1 MKELRLNIFRLL
13 VIAYSI
19 LMIVSCN
26 EKKQFDGF
34 LYPIRENGLYGY
46 IDSVGNRII
55 EPEFLWV
62 STFHN
67 GLAMAVV
74 DTIYHVVP
82 DSMAY
87 EVGERDAIINVY
99 RMYAKYGYIDKS
111 GDFVIEPRFISYVNM
126 NEIGDVTN
134 DMDDCSNALYRNSF
148 RNKRAMF
155 YDTLTWKNGYI
166 DTKGYIVIPPKFY
179 YSEPFSEGLAI
190 VRDAVA
196 EPLYTNKACITP
208 SKLRCAYLDTLG
220 NAVTEFK
227 YESLTRFG
235 SGRGIGSYKKIK
247 RENVD
252 IADTTIVWE
261 TYSIPRFLINRD
273 GKVIKELNFN
283 YDYYGFSRGGISVA
297 SDGFIMR
304 SFIGKE
310 NISYYYIDIKGNFLE
325 PLKGLSE
332 YQLDSLSRCDDIM
345 QVLPDNANIAAAT
358 YFNEG
363 FAGISPDKKHWFV
376 LDKYLLI
383 HGYGDES
390 IFEGFRAF
398 NNGLAAVKKNGKW
411 GFINRKIKEQI
422 PCKYDSCGIVYPYL
436 EEVFEYDIQGEVK
449 KKAYINRNDS
459 LVWESLIYKSE
470 KIENRY
476 SVKDKKDWG
485 QWIYKYNPIKV
496 YLLFLIIGAIVVLF
510 ILIAVVWIIS
520 SNRHPK
526 VVDNKELVTQTEPEL
541 EVVSDASSII
551 STEVDPDEI
560 LSYPTVG
567 QYTEAIMQATKSPD
581 DYFDKL
587 KHLSPVLDSNGEPI
601 MSSGNFAVVFKMRD
615 EYGKQYAVRCFHRA
629 QHGREKNYKLICDEL
644 AKVSSPYLS
653 SIKYYEKELFI
664 DTDEYPV
671 LLMDWVEGIT
681 LDKYIRKVLDNKK
694 ALRQLTDNFR
704 KLSIWLLSQPFAHGD
719 LKPDNILVKK
729 DGSLVLVDYD
739 GMFVPAMQGQKAREI
754 GSPDFRNPSRTE
766 DDFNKDI
773 DSFPIVS
780 ILLSLELLVEN
791 KDYLSQYGAEDRLLF
806 SEEDY
811 RNIDKSMLYK
821 RAYTSYKDDLSNLS
835 KLLKNLLHGVET
847 DNNTL
852 CSAITGDSWKKIMH
866 ANDKIWKTSRVFF
879 ILYSIALFV
888 FPFVMRSVGW
898 GLLEISLIMLLANI
912 VFILVLNVIDLCR
925 PSKIYH
931 IHPEGEGGFGCLG
944 MIAVFIPVLLMTDV
958 VSEGMIN
965 RSKWLSFL
973 DLPSYNEEWYITLF
987 IWLIWYCSFLVY
999 GQIFDNP
1006 YKLRLKYFKTEEEKN
1021 IEQEEREKEIIRS
1034 EIRKEDERRDKEM
1047 KERQRKYSN
1056 YDDLPF

>member
-1 MKELRLNIFRLL
+1 MKEFRLYIFRLFFIVCSL
-13 VIAYSI
+13 
-19 LMIVSCN
+19 LMMASCN
-26 EKKQFDGF
+26 EKKPFDGY
-34 LYPIRENGLYGY
+34 LYPIRENGLYGF

-74 DTIYHVVP
+74 DTIYRVVP

-87 EVGERDAIINVY
+87 EVGERDTIINVY
-99 RMYAKYGYIDKS
+99 RMYAKYGYLDKS

-126 NEIGDVTN
+126 NEIDDVAN

-155 YDTLTWKNGYI
+155 YDTLTWKNGFI
-166 DTKGYIVIPPKFY
+166 DTKGYIVIPPKYY

-196 EPLYTNKACITP
+196 EPLYTNNACITP

-261 TYSIPRFLINRD
+261 TYSIPRFLINGD
-273 GKVIKELNFN
+273 GKEIKELNFN

-297 SDGFIMR
+297 SDGFFMR

-310 NISYYYIDIKGNFLE
+310 NISYYYIDNNGNFLE

-332 YQLDSLSRCDDIM
+332 YQLDSLGECNDII

-363 FAGISPDKKHWFV
+363 FAGISPDKKHWFAI
-376 LDKYLLI
+376 DKYLLI

-390 IFEGFRAF
+390 IFDGFRAF
-398 NNGLAAVKKNGKW
+398 NNGLAAVKRNGKW

-422 PCKYDSCGIVYPYL
+422 PCKYDSCGIVFPYL

-449 KKAYINRNDS
+449 KKAYINRKDS
-459 LVWESLIYKSE
+459 LVWESPIYKSE

-476 SVKDKKDWG
+476 SVKDNKDWG
-485 QWIYKYNPIKV
+485 QWIYKYNPIKEF
-496 YLLFLIIGAIVVLF
+496 LPFLIIGAIVVLF
-510 ILIAVVWIIS
+510 ILFVVVWKIT

-526 VVDNKELVTQTEPEL
+526 VVASKELVTRIEPKL
-541 EVVSDASSII
+541 EVVSDASPTII
-551 STEVDPDEI
+551 TEVDPDEF
-560 LSYPTVG
+560 LSYPTIG
-567 QYTEAIMQATKSPD
+567 HYTEAIMQAAKSPD

-587 KHLSPVLDSNGEPI
+587 KHLRPVLDSNGEPI
-601 MSSGNFAVVFKMRD
+601 MSGGNFAVVFKMRD

-629 QHGREKNYKLICDEL
+629 QQGREKNYKLICDEL

-653 SIKYYEKELFI
+653 PIKYYEKELFI

-671 LLMDWVEGIT
+671 LLMDWVDGTT
-681 LDKYIRKVLDNKK
+681 LDKYIRNVLDDKK

-739 GMFVPAMQGQKAREI
+739 GMYVPAMQGQRAREI
-754 GSPDFRNPSRTE
+754 GSPDFRSPLRTE
-766 DDFNKDI
+766 MDFDKNI
-773 DSFPIVS
+773 DNFPIVS
-780 ILLSLELLVEN
+780 ILLSLELQLES
-791 KDYLSQYGAEDRLLF
+791 KDYLSDYGAEDRLLF
-806 SEEDY
+806 SKADYDCLENSEMYKIAYSSYNDDISELALELKSIINNNEEAARLITLLKRKETRKIEKSGNEKIEKIIEIIILLYNLAIPIIAYICSRVIRPRELDELGVSIGILGSSIILY
-811 RNIDKSMLYK
+811 VMINILDAFRPYKGSHLYIDDDV
-821 RAYTSYKDDLSNLS
+821 TSY
-835 KLLKNLLHGVET
+835 
-847 DNNTL
+847 
-852 CSAITGDSWKKIMH
+852 
-866 ANDKIWKTSRVFF
+866 
-879 ILYSIALFV
+879 
-888 FPFVMRSVGW
+888 
-898 GLLEISLIMLLANI
+898 
-912 VFILVLNVIDLCR
+912 
-925 PSKIYH
+925 
-931 IHPEGEGGFGCLG
+931 GCVLG
-944 MIAVFIPVLLMTDV
+944 MFDIFIAIGCMLSSV
-958 VSEGMIN
+958 VH
-965 RSKWLSFL
+965 R
-973 DLPSYNEEWYITLF
+973 EWYITTLIIG
-987 IWLIWYCSFLVY
+987 IWIFFFYINACLCS
-999 GQIFDNP
+999 GSISIT
-1006 YKLRLKYFKTEEEKN
+1006 YFSEFFKSKKRRREEI
-1021 IEQEEREKEIIRS
+1021 IENEKEKIRS
-1034 EIRKEDERRDKEM
+1034 EIRIKQE
-1047 KERQRKYSN
+1047 QRKKVEAQKVKQSELLHE
-1056 YDDLPF
+1056 DLPF

>member
-1 MKELRLNIFRLL
+1 
-13 VIAYSI
+13 
-19 LMIVSCN
+19 
-26 EKKQFDGF
+26 
-34 LYPIRENGLYGY
+34 
-46 IDSVGNRII
+46 
-55 EPEFLWV
+55 
-62 STFHN
+62 
-67 GLAMAVV
+67 
-74 DTIYHVVP
+74 
-82 DSMAY
+82 
-87 EVGERDAIINVY
+87 
-99 RMYAKYGYIDKS
+99 
-111 GDFVIEPRFISYVNM
+111 M

>member
-1 MKELRLNIFRLL
+1 MM
-13 VIAYSI
+13 A
-19 LMIVSCN
+19 SCN
-26 EKKQFDGF
+26 EKKPFDGY
-34 LYPIRENGLYGY
+34 LYPIRENGLYGF

-74 DTIYHVVP
+74 DTIYRVVP

-87 EVGERDAIINVY
+87 EVGERDTIINVY

-126 NEIGDVTN
+126 NEIDDVAN

-155 YDTLTWKNGYI
+155 YDTLTWKNGFI
-166 DTKGYIVIPPKFY
+166 DTKGYIVIPPKYY

-196 EPLYTNKACITP
+196 EPLYTNNACITP

-261 TYSIPRFLINRD
+261 TYSIPRFLINGD
-273 GKVIKELNFN
+273 GKEIKELNFN

-297 SDGFIMR
+297 SDGFFMR

-310 NISYYYIDIKGNFLE
+310 NISYYYIDNNGNFLE

-332 YQLDSLSRCDDIM
+332 YQLDSLGECNDII

-363 FAGISPDKKHWFV
+363 FAGISPDKKHWFAI
-376 LDKYLLI
+376 DKYLLI

-390 IFEGFRAF
+390 IFDGFRAF
-398 NNGLAAVKKNGKW
+398 NNGLAAVKRNGKW

-422 PCKYDSCGIVYPYL
+422 PCKYDSCGIVFPYL

-449 KKAYINRNDS
+449 KKAYINRKDS
-459 LVWESLIYKSE
+459 LVWESPIYKSE

-476 SVKDKKDWG
+476 SVKDNKDWG
-485 QWIYKYNPIKV
+485 QWIYKYNPIKEF
-496 YLLFLIIGAIVVLF
+496 LPFLIIGAIVVLF
-510 ILIAVVWIIS
+510 ILFVVVWKIT

-526 VVDNKELVTQTEPEL
+526 VVASKELVTRIEPKL
-541 EVVSDASSII
+541 EVVSDASPTII
-551 STEVDPDEI
+551 TEVDPDEF
-560 LSYPTVG
+560 LSYPTIG
-567 QYTEAIMQATKSPD
+567 HYTEAIMQAAKSPD

-587 KHLSPVLDSNGEPI
+587 KHLRPVLDSNGEPI
-601 MSSGNFAVVFKMRD
+601 MSGGNFAVVFKMRD

-629 QHGREKNYKLICDEL
+629 QQGREKNYKLICDEL
-644 AKVSSPYLS
+644 AKVSSPY
-653 SIKYYEKELFI
+653 I

-671 LLMDWVEGIT
+671 LLMDWVDGTT
-681 LDKYIRKVLDNKK
+681 LDKYIRNVLDDKK

-739 GMFVPAMQGQKAREI
+739 GMYVPAMQGQRAREI
-754 GSPDFRNPSRTE
+754 GSPDFRSPLRTE
-766 DDFNKDI
+766 MDFDKNI
-773 DSFPIVS
+773 DNFPIVS
-780 ILLSLELLVEN
+780 ILLSLELQLES
-791 KDYLSQYGAEDRLLF
+791 KDYLSDYGAEDRLLF
-806 SEEDY
+806 SKADYDCLENSEMYKIAYSSYNDDISELALELKSIINNNEEAARLITLLKRKETRKIEKSGNEKIEKIIEIIILLYNLAIPIIAYICSRVIRPRELDELGVSIGILGSSIILY
-811 RNIDKSMLYK
+811 VMINILDAFRPYKGSHLYIDDDV
-821 RAYTSYKDDLSNLS
+821 TSY
-835 KLLKNLLHGVET
+835 
-847 DNNTL
+847 
-852 CSAITGDSWKKIMH
+852 
-866 ANDKIWKTSRVFF
+866 
-879 ILYSIALFV
+879 
-888 FPFVMRSVGW
+888 
-898 GLLEISLIMLLANI
+898 
-912 VFILVLNVIDLCR
+912 
-925 PSKIYH
+925 
-931 IHPEGEGGFGCLG
+931 GCVLG
-944 MIAVFIPVLLMTDV
+944 MFDIFIAIGCMLSSV
-958 VSEGMIN
+958 VH
-965 RSKWLSFL
+965 R
-973 DLPSYNEEWYITLF
+973 EWYITTLIIG
-987 IWLIWYCSFLVY
+987 IWIFFFYINACLCS
-999 GQIFDNP
+999 GSISIT
-1006 YKLRLKYFKTEEEKN
+1006 YFSEFFKSKKRRREEI
-1021 IEQEEREKEIIRS
+1021 IENEKEKIRS
-1034 EIRKEDERRDKEM
+1034 EIRIKQE
-1047 KERQRKYSN
+1047 QRKKVEAQKVKQSELLHE
-1056 YDDLPF
+1056 DLPF